1 MMKKVL
7 VTGASGG
14 IGKEIAK
21 KFYDEGFFVVLSG
34 RDEKK
39 LEHAAQKFKKN
50 FDIII
55 CDLASNEDVLSF
67 CNKVEEKHD
76 IEILVNN
83 AGVTQDSLFLRMSE
97 KKWDNV
103 LNTNLKSNF
112 ILSNH
117 FIKGMIKKRWG
128 RIINITSVVCHTGNP
143 GQANYCASKS
153 GIIGMSKSIAL
164 EVAKRGITV
173 NCISP
178 GFIETAMTENLNEQ
192 QKKIILNSIP
202 LGKVGTPADIA
213 NSVMFL
219 ASESSD
225 YITGQTIHVNGGL
238 SMI

>member
-76 IEILVNN
+76 I
-83 AGVTQDSLFLRMSE
+83 M
-97 KKWDNV
+97 
-103 LNTNLKSNF
+103 
-112 ILSNH
+112 
-117 FIKGMIKKRWG
+117 
-128 RIINITSVVCHTGNP
+128 
-143 GQANYCASKS
+143 
-153 GIIGMSKSIAL
+153 
-164 EVAKRGITV
+164 
-173 NCISP
+173 
-178 GFIETAMTENLNEQ
+178 
-192 QKKIILNSIP
+192 
-202 LGKVGTPADIA
+202 
-213 NSVMFL
+213 
-219 ASESSD
+219 
-225 YITGQTIHVNGGL
+225 
-238 SMI
+238 